1 MGDNYYVY
9 MHTNK
14 INNKKYIGITK
25 TSLSKRWGNDGSG
38 YRNNKQPL
46 FNRAINKYGWD
57 NFDHTILFKNLSR
70 EEACDKEVELIAK
83 YHTQDPKYGYNIQ
96 PGGQLGNT
104 GITFSD
110 EAKKKMSEAKKG
122 CTLTEEHKRKISEGC
137 KGHKPCIHTE
147 ETKKRLSEINKGKK
161 LSEETKNKISESLI
175 GVKKSPQ
182 TRQKM
187 RENHAGLI
195 SVYCPELDMEF
206 RCIADGAN
214 YTNTCRSNIEKCL
227 KGERHTAGKHP
238 ITGEKLHWKKIE
250 K

>member
-57 NFDHTILFKNLSR
+57 NFDHIILFKNLSR

-175 GVKKSPQ
+175 GVK
-182 TRQKM
+182 
-187 RENHAGLI
+187 NH
-195 SVYCPELDMEF
+195 
-206 RCIADGAN
+206 R
-214 YTNTCRSNIEKCL
+214 K
-227 KGERHTAGKHP
+227 HGK
-238 ITGEKLHWKKIE
+238 K
-250 K
+250 